1 MHRESIANMQCLRM
15 DLEFVGSI
23 VFIVQ
28 LLKIAQSDKRL
39 FYILC
44 LRI

>member
-1 MHRESIANMQCLRM
+1 M

-44 LRI
+44 LRIWKIKILNYN